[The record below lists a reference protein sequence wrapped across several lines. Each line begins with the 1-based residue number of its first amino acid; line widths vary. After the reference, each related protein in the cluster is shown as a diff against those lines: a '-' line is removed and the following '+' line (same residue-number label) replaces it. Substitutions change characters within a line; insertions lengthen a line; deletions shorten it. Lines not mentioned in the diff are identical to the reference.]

1 MPKDLYLDLLK
12 KVLINNIYR
21 DGGLRYPATAEQA
34 SLRRE
39 EVPFDGR
46 VRETGRDFPLVAH
59 TMIGLARLDNLQ
71 ACIEQVI
78 AEQVPGDLIETGV
91 WRGGATILMRGV
103 LKAYDVRDRKVWV
116 ADSFEGLPEADA
128 EKYPVDQVMPFHLL
142 NDVLGVPLET
152 VRENF
157 RRYDLLDE
165 QVEFLPGYFRDTLP
179 DAPIKELAV
188 LRLDGDM
195 YESTMDA
202 LVHLYPRLAVGGFL
216 IVDDYRQVPTCRLAV
231 SDYRKRHAIDEP
243 IVQID
248 GAGVYWRKTR

>member
-34 SLRRE
+34 SLLRE

-71 ACIEQVI
+71 ACIEQAI

-142 NDVLGVPLET
+142 NDVLRVPLET